1 MLSREENELL
11 TRVGPGTPMGAMLR
25 RYWIPALLS
34 EEIPLPD
41 CPPVRVRLLDEDL
54 LAFRDSKGRIG
65 LLDEYCS
72 HRRSSLFYG
81 RNEECGLRCVYHGWK
96 YDIEGNVLETPAEP
110 PDSHLKHKV
119 HHTAYSCREASGV
132 IFTYMGSKDKM
143 PLFPN
148 FDWLMVP
155 PDHVVVDKFFIE
167 CNYLQSLE
175 GDCDNVHAAYLHRGT
190 LTSRGV
196 SDLLL
201 FDVEGKASND

>member
-1 MLSREENELL
+1 
-11 TRVGPGTPMGAMLR
+11 MLR

-72 HRRSSLFYG
+72 HRRASLFYG

-110 PDSHLKHKV
+110 PDSNLKHKV

-132 IFTYMGSKDKM
+132 IFTYMGPKDKM

-175 GDCDNVHAAYLHRGT
+175 GDCDIAHAAYLHRGT